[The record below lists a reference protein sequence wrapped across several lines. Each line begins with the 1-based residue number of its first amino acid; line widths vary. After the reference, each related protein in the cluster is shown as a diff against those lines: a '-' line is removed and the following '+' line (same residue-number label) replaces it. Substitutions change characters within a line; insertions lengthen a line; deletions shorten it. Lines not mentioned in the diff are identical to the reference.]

1 MMISRKALIYLLF
14 LFPTV
19 LWVALILLAPY
30 LESIGSRE
38 LAGLLYFFF
47 KPTCH
52 QLAERSFIVFGYPM
66 AVCARCFGIYAG
78 FLAATLIYPLI
89 SPVDNKKTPSKWL
102 LLLAVVPMGLD
113 GGIQLLTSYESN
125 NLLRLVTGMICG
137 GVLPFYIL
145 PVYNELFYGFLCRK
159 QII

>member
-1 MMISRKALIYLLF
+1 MPSKKTLIYLIF
-14 LFPTV
+14 LAPSAV
-19 LWVALILLAPY
+19 WMALILLAPY
-30 LESIGSRE
+30 LESVGSHD

-52 QLAERSFIVFGYPM
+52 QMAERSFIIFGYPM

-78 FLAATLIYPLI
+78 FLAAALLYPFIL
-89 SPVDNKKTPSKWL
+89 PVDNRKIPSKWL
-102 LLLAVVPMGLD
+102 LLLAVAPMGLD

-125 NLLRLVTGMICG
+125 NILRLITGAVCG
-137 GVLPFYIL
+137 GSLTFYIL
-145 PVYNELFYGFLCRK
+145 PVYNELVYGFLSSK